1 MTGTT
6 SGTTSE
12 AADAVGFWVRAPH
25 ERDRVAFIE
34 PGTGSITAGEAY
46 DEVNRI
52 SHGLRALGLGTG
64 SHVAVLM
71 ANSTNL
77 WLTYLATMQVG
88 MYFTPINFHFTA
100 PEVEYILRDAES
112 DVLVV
117 SEEFADVA
125 GRAAEAAGI
134 APDRRFVV
142 GTAPGFRP
150 LGDLTDGQP
159 TTLPDDRL
167 GGQLMQYT
175 SGTTGRPK
183 GVKRPI
189 GSVDADTAATALR
202 WIFDSFGMTPGGDE
216 VWLVAAPMYHTANIG
231 NGSIAVHFGYPVV
244 TMSKWD
250 PEEFLAI
257 VQEHRVS
264 CTHMVPTQFVR
275 LLKLPDEV
283 RARYDVSS
291 LRHIIHGAAPCS
303 VEVKQKTME
312 WLGPVLYEYYGATE
326 SGATFVT
333 PEEWLRKPGTVG
345 KPFATT
351 VVKALDADGEEVPTG
366 EVGLLYMKTAGY
378 GFEYHKDPG
387 KTERARRGDL
397 ITVGDY
403 GYFDEDGYL
412 FLAGRD
418 AEVIIS
424 GGVNIYPSEAEHAL
438 IEHPSVLDVAVIGV
452 PHDEFGEQ
460 VLALVQPMAGAE
472 PGPELEQE
480 LIGWCRE
487 RLAHLKCPRAVEFR
501 DDLQRDPNG
510 KIAKHKLRAPYWEG
524 RDRAI

>member
-1 MTGTT
+1 MIGTIESTG
-6 SGTTSE
+6 
-12 AADAVGFWVRAPH
+12 AVGFWRRTPH
-25 ERDRVAFIE
+25 ERDRTAFIE
-34 PGTGSITAGEAY
+34 PGIGSMTAGEAY

-52 SHGLRALGLGTG
+52 SHGLRALGLATG
-64 SHVAVLM
+64 SHVAALM
-71 ANSTNL
+71 SNSTDL
-77 WLTYLATMQVG
+77 WLLYLAAMQTG
-88 MYFTPINFHFTA
+88 MHFTPINFHFTA
-100 PEVEYILRDAES
+100 PEVEYILRDADA
-112 DVLVV
+112 DVVVV
-117 SEEFADVA
+117 SPEHADVA
-125 GRAAEAAGI
+125 GEAADGAGI
-134 APDRRFVV
+134 AAERRFAA
-142 GTAPGFRP
+142 GGAAGFRP
-150 LGDLTDGQP
+150 LTELTFGQP
-159 TTLPDDRL
+159 DTLPDGRV

-189 GSVDADTAATALR
+189 GSVDADTAATGLR
-202 WIFDSFGMTPGGDE
+202 WIFDSFGMVPGGDE

-244 TMSKWD
+244 TMRGWD
-250 PEEFLAI
+250 AEEFLST
-257 VQEHRVS
+257 VVKYRVS

-275 LLKLPDEV
+275 LSKLPDEV
-283 RARYDVSS
+283 RDRYDVSS
-291 LRHIIHGAAPCS
+291 LRHIIHGAAPCG

-345 KPFATT
+345 KPFSTT
-351 VVKALDADGEEVPTG
+351 VVKALGPDGAEVATG
-366 EVGLLYMKTAGY
+366 EIGLLYMKTADY
-378 GFEYHKDPG
+378 EFEYHNDAE
-387 KTERARRGDL
+387 KTARARRGDL

-418 AEVIIS
+418 AEVINS
-424 GGVNIYPSEAEHAL
+424 GGVNIYPSEAEHVL
-438 IEHPSVLDVAVIGV
+438 IEHRAVFDVAVIGV
-452 PHDEFGEQ
+452 PDDDFGER
-460 VLALVQPMAGAE
+460 VHALVQPAPDIE
-472 PGPELEQE
+472 PGPDLERE

-487 RLAHLKCPRAVEFR
+487 RLAHLKCPKSIEFK